1 MPPASADLPTSL
13 DRRRKTVGK
22 PVVIG
27 LGTLIIIILLVAYF
41 F

>member
-1 MPPASADLPTSL
+1 LRGPTAVRATL
-13 DRRRKTVGK
+13 VNRRRKTVGK